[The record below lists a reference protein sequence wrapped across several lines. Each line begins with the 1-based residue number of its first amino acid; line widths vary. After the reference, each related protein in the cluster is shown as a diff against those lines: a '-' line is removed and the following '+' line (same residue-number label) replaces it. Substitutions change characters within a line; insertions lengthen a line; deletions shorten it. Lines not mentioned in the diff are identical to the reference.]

1 MDRRRKWI
9 LIFSFLFSLW
19 SHAATAETTVRL
31 AIGGAQA
38 ASIPFAV
45 GTRQGIF
52 ARRDLNVEIIS
63 ITNAQMSAQAQLSG
77 SVQLATSNAVG
88 FFYMV
93 RQNAS
98 AVGIASWNNS
108 SPYSLASRLKVRDLA
123 GLKGKRIGTSGAGG
137 RADAFIKFIFAKI
150 GLDPRKD
157 IQIISLTGGSAV
169 RLAAVVS
176 GNTEAALISYT
187 QEKQAEKLALTV
199 IPISMEYVQGAITI
213 QKSYLEKNR
222 KVVKAFLQGLAEA
235 LQIIRADREA
245 TMSVI
250 GRVLKTDDREAL
262 EQAYRVLRVQV
273 VPDLLPTEESIV
285 NVLKT
290 LAYEDPAF
298 AAIPPFKHFDLS
310 LLEEIK
316 REQSQIR

>member
-1 MDRRRKWI
+1 VGRKLEWI
-9 LIFSFLFSLW
+9 FTVTFLLTLW
-19 SHAATAETTVRL
+19 THAALAQTTVRL
-31 AIGGAQA
+31 AVGGAQA

-45 GTRQGIF
+45 GTRHGTF
-52 ARRDLNVEIIS
+52 AKHGLNVEIIS

-93 RQNAS
+93 RQNLD

-108 SPYSLASRLKVRDLA
+108 SPYSLASRLKIKDLA

-137 RADAFIKFIFAKI
+137 RADAFIKFMFAKI
-150 GLDPRKD
+150 GLDPRKE

-176 GNTEAALISYT
+176 GNADAALISYT
-187 QEKQAEKLALTV
+187 QEKQAEKLGLTV
-199 IPISMEYVQGAITI
+199 IPISMEYVQGAITT
-213 QKSYLEKNR
+213 QKPYLEKNR
-222 KVVKAFLQGLAEA
+222 KVVKAFLLGLAEA
-235 LQIIRADREA
+235 VKIIRSDREG
-245 TMSVI
+245 TMGVI
-250 GRVLKTDDREAL
+250 GRVLKTGDREAL
-262 EQAYRVLRVQV
+262 EHAYGVLRDQI
-273 VPDLLPTEESIV
+273 VPDLFPTEESIV

-290 LAYEDPAF
+290 MAYEDPAF
-298 AAIPPFKHFDLS
+298 ATIPPFRHFDLS

>member
-1 MDRRRKWI
+1 MDRRRGCI
-9 LIFSFLFSLW
+9 VIFLLLFSLW
-19 SHAATAETTVRL
+19 SHEAAAETTVRL
-31 AIGGAQA
+31 AVGGAQA

-52 ARRDLNVEIIS
+52 ARHGLNVEIIS

-77 SVQLATSNAVG
+77 SVQMATSNAVG

-93 RQNAS
+93 RQNAP

-108 SPYSLASRLKVRDLA
+108 SPYSLASRLKVRDLT
-123 GLKGKRIGTSGAGG
+123 GLKGKRIATSGAGG
-137 RADAFIKFIFAKI
+137 RADAFIKFMFANI

-169 RLAAVVS
+169 RLAAVLS
-176 GNTEAALISYT
+176 GNSDAALISYT
-187 QEKQAEKLALTV
+187 QEKQAEKLGLTV
-199 IPISMEYVQGAITI
+199 IPISLEYVQGAITT
-213 QKSYLEKNR
+213 QKSYLDKNR
-222 KVVKAFLQGLAEA
+222 KVVKAFLQGLAES
-235 LQIIRADREA
+235 LRSVRADKEA
-245 TMSVI
+245 SLSVI
-250 GRVLKTDDREAL
+250 GRVLKSDDREAL

-298 AAIPPFKHFDLS
+298 AAMPPFKYFDLS
-310 LLEEIK
+310 LLQEIT
-316 REQSQIR
+316 REQSQSK